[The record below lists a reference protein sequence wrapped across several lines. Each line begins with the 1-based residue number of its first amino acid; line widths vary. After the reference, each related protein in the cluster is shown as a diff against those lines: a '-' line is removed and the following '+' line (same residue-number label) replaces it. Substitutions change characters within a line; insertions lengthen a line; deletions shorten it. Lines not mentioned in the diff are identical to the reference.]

1 MRAQKI
7 RLFDLSLEFED
18 IGQEILEEIKKVLE
32 SGVFIMGKNVEELE
46 EKLANY
52 FNVRYVITVNS
63 GTDALLISLKALGIK
78 EGDEVITTPFTFFAT
93 SEVINNLNAIP
104 VFVDI
109 DESFNIDVDL
119 IEKSI
124 TEKTKAIIPVH
135 LFGLPVDMEK
145 IMEISRRYNLYVVE
159 DVAQAFGAKYKN
171 KFVGTFGD
179 LGAFSCFPTKNLG
192 AYGDA
197 GFILTNNEELY
208 KKCKILKVHGSIKKY
223 YHEEFGYN
231 SRMDEIQAAIL
242 KVKLKYIQKFNN
254 HRIQAANL
262 YNQIL
267 SKNPYII
274 TPKKSNAFYNAF
286 YNDFYHVYHQYT
298 ILLKKDSPINRD
310 NLKKEL
316 ESKGIETNIYYPY
329 PLHKLPVYLN
339 SNNYKA
345 YYPLVNAEDI
355 SNRVLSLPM
364 YHYIPLTDVEYIAN
378 TINQLFNI

>member
-1 MRAQKI
+1 MKAQKI
-7 RLFDLSLEFED
+7 RLFNLKPEFED

-46 EKLANY
+46 ENLAKY
-52 FNVRYVITVNS
+52 FNVKYAITVNS
-63 GTDALLISLKALGIK
+63 GTDALLISLRAINIK
-78 EGDEVITTPFTFFAT
+78 EGDEIITTPFTFFAT
-93 SEVINNLNAIP
+93 SEVINNIGAIP

-109 DESFNIDVDL
+109 DESFNIDVNL

-124 TEKTKAIIPVH
+124 TNKTKAIIPVH
-135 LFGLPVDMEK
+135 LFGLPVNMEK
-145 IMEISRRYNLYVVE
+145 IMEIARKYNLYVIE
-159 DVAQAFGAKYKN
+159 DVAQAFGAKYKD
-171 KFVGTFGD
+171 KLVGTFGD

-208 KKCKILKVHGSIKKY
+208 KRCKMLKVHGSLKKY

-262 YNQIL
+262 YNEIL

-274 TPKKSNAFYNAF
+274 TPKVSNN
-286 YNDFYHVYHQYT
+286 FYHVYHQYT
-298 ILLKKDSPINRD
+298 ILLKDNSPINRD

-339 SNNYKA
+339 TNNYKA
-345 YYPLVNAEDI
+345 YYPLTNSEDI

-364 YHYIPLTDVEYIAN
+364 YHYIPLNDVEYIAN
-378 TINQLFNI
+378 SINQIFNI

>member
-1 MRAQKI
+1 MKAQKI
-7 RLFDLSLEFED
+7 KLFDLKKEYEE
-18 IGQEILEEIKKVLE
+18 IGQEILQEIKKVLE
-32 SGVFIMGKNVEELE
+32 SGIFIMGKNVEQFE
-46 EKLANY
+46 EELANY
-52 FNVRYVITVNS
+52 FKVKYAITVNS

-93 SEVINNLNAIP
+93 AEVINNLKAIP

-109 DESFNIDVDL
+109 DDDFNIDVNL

-124 TEKTKAIIPVH
+124 TDKTKAIIPVH
-135 LFGLPVDMEK
+135 LFGLPVNMEK
-145 IMEISRRYNLYVVE
+145 VIEIARKYNLYVIE

-171 KFVGTFGD
+171 RLVGTFGD

-197 GFILTNNEELY
+197 GFILTNDQELH
-208 KKCKILKVHGSIKKY
+208 KKSKMLKVHGSIKKY

-242 KVKLKYIQKFNN
+242 RVKLKYIEKFNN

-262 YNQIL
+262 YNKIL
-267 SKNPYII
+267 SKNPYI
-274 TPKKSNAFYNAF
+274 TVPKASQ
-286 YNDFYHVYHQYT
+286 DFYHVYHQYT
-298 ILLKKDSPINRD
+298 IKVNQNSPIDRD
-310 NLKKEL
+310 TLKKEL

-329 PLHKLPVYLN
+329 PLHKLPVYFDK
-339 SNNYKA
+339 NNYKV
-345 YYPLVNAEDI
+345 YQNLLKAEEL

-364 YHYIPLTDVEYIAN
+364 YHYISLNDVEYVAN
-378 TINQLFNI
+378 TINEIYGI